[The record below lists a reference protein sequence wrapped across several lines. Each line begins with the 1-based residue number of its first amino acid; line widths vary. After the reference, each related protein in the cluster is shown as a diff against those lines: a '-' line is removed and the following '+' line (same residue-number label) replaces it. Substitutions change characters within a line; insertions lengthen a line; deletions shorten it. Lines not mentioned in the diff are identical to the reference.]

1 MREVTCSLDEET
13 EKDIFEV
20 RVAAEY
26 IKNNGQTSTEENT
39 EENSKEDKGIK
50 ETLNLYMFYDES
62 NKKWMVNNY
71 NSIGWVSDDLM
82 EIK

>member
-1 MREVTCSLDEET
+1 
-13 EKDIFEV
+13 
-20 RVAAEY
+20 
-26 IKNNGQTSTEENT
+26 
-39 EENSKEDKGIK
+39 
-50 ETLNLYMFYDES
+50 MFYDES